1 MFIMLSIYI
10 LITIATVLITI
21 CGCVDVVDSL
31 ENISNNI
38 EQRFNAIAPFDIAD
52 ITLSDDLRITLSNI
66 NISIIYLDRKEVND
80 FTTTITY
87 YNFYVNF
94 VYDVTFKQLADNL
107 KGALINEVVF
117 TKDKC
122 SAFIYFPLFIIKR
135 HLTDEM
141 SLEIDER
148 YAHQTTL
155 VQSDMNEYYLFYDT
169 FIKDEM
175 KLNVVKDALYDTYL
189 QKFRNV
195 LLFYPRCMFL
205 VMFDKMNEVLRK
217 EVVVGYK
224 LADCDEFKEIK
235 IKNVKYETIIK
246 RGGVALNITK
256 VNYDVNYKTHIQE
269 RESFTY
275 FTFIEIGYGRHLQ
288 FGEVYPQR
296 GDTECI
302 NDAMKLLILKAFE
315 KVYNS

>member
-10 LITIATVLITI
+10 LITTATVLITI

-38 EQRFNAIAPFDIAD
+38 EQRFNTITPFDILD
-52 ITLSDDLRITLSNI
+52 ITFRDDLRITLSNI
-66 NISIIYLDRKEVND
+66 NISIIYLGYKEVNE

-87 YNFYVNF
+87 HDYYVNF
-94 VYDVTFKQLADNL
+94 VYDMTFKQFADNL
-107 KGALINEVVF
+107 KGTLVNEVAF

-122 SAFIYFPLFIIKR
+122 TAFIYFPLFVIRKQF
-135 HLTDEM
+135 TDEM

-148 YAHQTTL
+148 YTHHTTL
-155 VQSDMNEYYLFYDT
+155 VQSDMNEYYLLYDE
-169 FIKDEM
+169 FVKDEM
-175 KLNVVKDALYDTYL
+175 KLNVVKNALYDAYL

-195 LLFYPRCMFL
+195 LLFYPRCKFL
-205 VMFDKMNEVLRK
+205 IMFDKMNDVLKK
-217 EVVVGYK
+217 EVVVEYK
-224 LADCDEFKEIK
+224 LTDCDEFKEIK

-246 RGGVALNITK
+246 KVGIALNITK

-275 FTFIEIGYGRHLQ
+275 FTYIEIGYGKHLQ

-296 GDTECI
+296 HDTECI
-302 NDAMKLLILKAFE
+302 NDAMKLLIRKAFE